1 MHTPDYSTVSRLC
14 VDSRFLPDKLK
25 MTEPADASAEVPDMT
40 PPAAISRGFDPQ
52 DKTVFSPE
60 ALERLRHAQQDLQFL
75 LDRGYPMTSAAA
87 FVGSHHQLTIRQRSA
102 LQRATDRSDL
112 YLRRAHTQRSPERLR
127 DGPVLIDGFNLII
140 ALETALSGNL
150 VVRGADGALRD
161 LAGLRGTY
169 RVIAQTERAIR
180 LIGDYLAQHA
190 VPSVRFFLDAPV
202 SNSGRLRQLIE
213 QLARSWRFPVQVD
226 LVPDADRMLMGQ
238 DRIVSSDSVLLDLCQ
253 GWFNLAAWIVA
264 ERLPEAW
271 VISLP

>member
-1 MHTPDYSTVSRLC
+1 
-14 VDSRFLPDKLK
+14 

-180 LIGDYLAQHA
+180 LIGDYVAQHA